1 MAKFSLQ
8 YRKAISTV
16 GIGIKSDA
24 RQLDSETATI
34 TAGAG
39 APTASEP
46 DGSLY
51 TRTDA
56 ATAAEAVYSRIGG
69 SWVAIDGLP

>member
-24 RQLDSETATI
+24 RQLDADAPTATS
-34 TAGAG
+34 GAG

-46 DGSLY
+46 DGSVYLQ
-51 TRTDA
+51 TD
-56 ATAAEAVYSRIGG
+56 SGG
-69 SWVAIDGLP
+69 ALHVRLSSAWVQLAP